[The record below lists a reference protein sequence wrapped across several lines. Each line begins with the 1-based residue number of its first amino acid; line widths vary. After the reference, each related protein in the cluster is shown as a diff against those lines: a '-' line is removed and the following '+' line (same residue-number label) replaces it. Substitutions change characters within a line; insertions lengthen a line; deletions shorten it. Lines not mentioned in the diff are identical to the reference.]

1 MGRKDRCAA
10 MNKMQTLRIELG
22 ERSYP
27 ILIGSDL
34 NAAELLASYVVTRN
48 VLLVVDSNMDPL
60 YGEKYLEAI
69 RKSAASAEKF
79 VFEAG
84 EGSKHLGTVENIC
97 RAAVRAGLDRSS
109 VFVALGGG
117 VCGDMTGLAAALY
130 MRGTRYIQ
138 IPTTLLA
145 MVDSSVGGKTGV
157 DLPEGKNL
165 IGAFF
170 QPMLVLMDMNFL
182 RTLPARELSNG
193 FAEMVKTAVILD
205 GELFE
210 TLERSAPELLRL
222 APTSPIAETV
232 KRCCE
237 LKGQV
242 VAKDERE
249 SNLRAILNYGHTFGH
264 ALESVT
270 GYTKFAHGEAVSIGM
285 SMAADL
291 AVSEGLMSEDEARR
305 QEALLREF
313 KLPVDA
319 GESISP
325 ESLLD
330 AMTHDKK
337 STGGRIKVVLADRI
351 GHADV
356 FSGIGREQIEE
367 AVSGRL

>member
-1 MGRKDRCAA
+1 MGGKDRSAE
-10 MNKMQTLRIELG
+10 MNRMQTLRIELG

-27 ILIGSDL
+27 IHIGSDL
-34 NAAELLASYVVTRN
+34 NAAELLAPYVTTKN
-48 VLLVVDSNMDPL
+48 VLLVTDSNVDRL
-60 YGEKYLEAI
+60 YGEKVQAELG
-69 RKSAASAEKF
+69 KNAASVTKF
-79 VFEAG
+79 VFKAG
-84 EGSKHLGTVENIC
+84 EGSKNLATVENIC

-109 VFVALGGG
+109 VFAALGGG

-165 IGAFF
+165 VGAFF
-170 QPMLVLMDMNFL
+170 QPMLVLMEMNLL
-182 RTLPARELSNG
+182 RTLSERELSNG

-210 TLERSAPELLRL
+210 MLERTAPELLRL
-222 APTSPIAETV
+222 SPGSPIAETV

-264 ALESVT
+264 ALEAVT
-270 GYTKFAHGEAVSIGM
+270 GYSKYAHGEAVSIGM
-285 SMAADL
+285 CMAADL
-291 AVSEGLMSEDEARR
+291 AVSEGLMSGEEAQR

-313 KLPVDA
+313 HLPVDA
-319 GESISP
+319 GESVSP
-325 ESLLD
+325 EALLN
-330 AMTHDKK
+330 AMEHDKK
-337 STGGRIKVVLADRI
+337 SAGGKIKVVLADRI